1 MHFVSNPV
9 MVYTAKGENYIKITT
24 SGQTSYSCYG
34 AASRD
39 TSLMISM
46 VFDKTGV

>member
-1 MHFVSNPV
+1 

-34 AASRD
+34 AASSRD